1 MGRDHEKRHTSGKI
15 NLLGPYVINFLRYR
29 KRSFE
34 LRKTPECIWP
44 LFTQS
49 RTSSQSQGFIPLVR
63 TLFKES
69 TAHHPDIPKT
79 WSFLSC
85 IFAEL
90 GLTPRQEF
98 MHALSEAAK
107 MPTENMNASIKYH
120 ILNQTLVAYRSSTIV
135 CRWRNAEFLHLLP
148 WSICSSQKRSR
159 WVKHTLWWKSRQIQ
173 NCLSRN
179 TISDALCS
187 ENRCPSLKAPRPS
200 SFLRRRLIHPSFHS
214 LLSELLA
221 LIGPKTCINSN

>member
-1 MGRDHEKRHTSGKI
+1 MGRDHEKRHTPGKI

-98 MHALSEAAK
+98 MQFPIFFIFSVEFCIFSANFWWFFFPDFAPNSRKEWRLSLFNQIC
-107 MPTENMNASIKYH
+107 ENKLENCRKFWNLWKLFDI
-120 ILNQTLVAYRSSTIV
+120 TIV
-135 CRWRNAEFLHLLP
+135 F
-148 WSICSSQKRSR
+148 SI
-159 WVKHTLWWKSRQIQ
+159 IQ
-173 NCLSRN
+173 S
-179 TISDALCS
+179 
-187 ENRCPSLKAPRPS
+187 CP
-200 SFLRRRLIHPSFHS
+200 
-214 LLSELLA
+214 
-221 LIGPKTCINSN
+221 

>member
-1 MGRDHEKRHTSGKI
+1 MGRDHEKRHTPGKI

-107 MPTENMNASIKYH
+107 MPTENMNPSSKYH
-120 ILNQTLVAYRSSTIV
+120 SLNQTLKTWMSSACLRLSMKKCGISPPPPLKHLQL
-135 CRWRNAEFLHLLP
+135 AEEIPLSEAHALMEEQTDTKLP
-148 WSICSSQKRSR
+148 VQKYD
-159 WVKHTLWWKSRQIQ
+159 I
-173 NCLSRN
+173 
-179 TISDALCS
+179 
-187 ENRCPSLKAPRPS
+187 RCPLQRKPMPFVESPTPLIISPS
-200 SFLRRRLIHPSFHS
+200 TTDPSILPFF
-214 LLSELLA
+214 
-221 LIGPKTCINSN
+221 T

>member
-1 MGRDHEKRHTSGKI
+1 MGRDHEKRHTPGKI

-98 MHALSEAAK
+98 MQFVFCEFYSDQILSAL
-107 MPTENMNASIKYH
+107 
-120 ILNQTLVAYRSSTIV
+120 
-135 CRWRNAEFLHLLP
+135 
-148 WSICSSQKRSR
+148 
-159 WVKHTLWWKSRQIQ
+159 QIPQ
-173 NCLSRN
+173 VF
-179 TISDALCS
+179 
-187 ENRCPSLKAPRPS
+187 RCPSCMKVRCGVTGNEFWACFRNV
-200 SFLRRRLIHPSFHS
+200 RK
-214 LLSELLA
+214 
-221 LIGPKTCINSN
+221 LIGIVFFNSDSFKTTPLIRG

>member
-1 MGRDHEKRHTSGKI
+1 MGRDHEKRHTPGKI

-135 CRWRNAEFLHLLP
+135 CRWRNAEFSPPPLLKHLRLAEEILFE
-148 WSICSSQKRSR
+148 WSMRSNGKVDR
-159 WVKHTLWWKSRQIQ
+159 CKTHLVRRK
-173 NCLSRN
+173 
-179 TISDALCS
+179 ISDALCS
-187 ENRCPSLKAPRPS
+187 ETRCPL
-200 SFLRRRLIHPSFHS
+200 LRTACPVVLVQIHPPFQ
-214 LLSELLA
+214 
-221 LIGPKTCINSN
+221 GT